1 MKITRKLFLNGVFE
15 SATLNVIGLSLLF
28 LSPGLFLAGCIEW
41 GYSDSHNESAL
52 FLTGL
57 IAAVLGFGLRAI
69 TSIADD
75 SMERPKAVF
84 SVVSWSW
91 IGCVLIGMLP
101 YLFAGVFPWSR
112 VDSALFEAISGFTT
126 TGSTVLSDI
135 ESNGRGI
142 LFWRQLTQWYGGMG
156 IIVLAVTVLPSLGVG
171 GLQLMAAESPGHKS
185 DKLRARAIDTAKS
198 LWAVYFGVTIVV
210 SLLLWATPSAN
221 LYDAV
226 AHGLSTAAIGGF
238 STYNESI
245 GSFDSYLVE
254 LIIVLGMFTGA
265 MNYNLQYKFLS
276 LIHI

>member
-1 MKITRKLFLNGVFE
+1 MFLNGVFE

-28 LSPGLFLAGCIEW
+28 LSPGLFFLAGCIEW

-52 FLTGL
+52 FLTGF
-57 IAAVLGFGLRAI
+57 IAVVLGFGLRAI

-171 GLQLMAAESPGHKS
+171 GLQLMAAESPDINQINYGHEQ
-185 DKLRARAIDTAKS
+185 LILPNRC
-198 LWAVYFGVTIVV
+198 
-210 SLLLWATPSAN
+210 
-221 LYDAV
+221 
-226 AHGLSTAAIGGF
+226 GL
-238 STYNESI
+238 
-245 GSFDSYLVE
+245 
-254 LIIVLGMFTGA
+254 FT
-265 MNYNLQYKFLS
+265 LE
-276 LIHI
+276 

>member
-57 IAAVLGFGLRAI
+57 IAAALGFGLRAI

-101 YLFAGVFPWSR
+101 YLFGGVFPWSR
-112 VDSALFEAISGFTT
+112 IDSALFEAI
-126 TGSTVLSDI
+126 
-135 ESNGRGI
+135 
-142 LFWRQLTQWYGGMG
+142 
-156 IIVLAVTVLPSLGVG
+156 
-171 GLQLMAAESPGHKS
+171 
-185 DKLRARAIDTAKS
+185 
-198 LWAVYFGVTIVV
+198 
-210 SLLLWATPSAN
+210 
-221 LYDAV
+221 
-226 AHGLSTAAIGGF
+226 
-238 STYNESI
+238 
-245 GSFDSYLVE
+245 
-254 LIIVLGMFTGA
+254 
-265 MNYNLQYKFLS
+265 
-276 LIHI
+276 